1 MNTKLLLGGAI
12 AVAALA
18 AVPGLASAQTTQGGT
33 PAIAAAGSP
42 LIVPGAY
49 FGGTLTRWDPV
60 ANVIAVDGVN
70 YPVGHDSRV
79 DRDITVGHVVDVTY
93 VTEHYGRAARKVVMR
108 VRKAERP
115 EDATQ

>member
-1 MNTKLLLGGAI
+1 MNTKLLLSGAL

-18 AVPGLASAQTTQGGT
+18 AAPGSANAQTAPGGT

-42 LIVPGAY
+42 LIIPGAY
-49 FGGTLTRWDPV
+49 LQGTVTRWDPL
-60 ANVIAVDGVN
+60 ANVIAINGVN

-93 VTEHYGRAARKVVMR
+93 VTEHYGRAARNVVMR
-108 VRKAERP
+108 VRLAERP
-115 EDATQ
+115 DDRAP